1 MHTKVCKKFDVN
13 RVILPQTI
21 MNMKTSGG
29 LSTVLKQSITG
40 TKVAI
45 VDCMAVVH
53 IAEAIRRLGFVD
65 IVSVHDCTNLPVFD
79 VAICTCTDKEDCR
92 AVVTHYNN
100 VGIIPSENTP

>member
-1 MHTKVCKKFDVN
+1 
-13 RVILPQTI
+13 
-21 MNMKTSGG
+21 MNMETSGG
-29 LSTVLKQSITG
+29 LSTVLKQRIAV
-40 TKVAI
+40 TKVVIAG
-45 VDCMAVVH
+45 CMAVEH